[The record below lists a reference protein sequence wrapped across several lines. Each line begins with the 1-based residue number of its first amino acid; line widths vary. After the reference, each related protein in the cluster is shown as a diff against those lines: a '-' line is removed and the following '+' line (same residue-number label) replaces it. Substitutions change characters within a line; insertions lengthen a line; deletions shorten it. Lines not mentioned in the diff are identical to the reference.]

1 MIKNEKIIPAG
12 RFSLHNITIICLLL
26 ILSACGGGGSSS
38 SESGSSATYSVS
50 GTITASDEVAF
61 DSDTNDPDASYSSN
75 DTFTVAQEISAPVTI
90 GGYVNRAGSG
100 ATGRSYTSGDTKDFY
115 QVVLAADQ
123 VISLQFS
130 TSSRANLDLYVYDS
144 NGDIYDTSLGIRNST
159 ESIQVEDDDNYYIE
173 VRAISGAAIYT
184 LEIGQSSSSTT
195 ADQLHLSDDF
205 LPGELIVNYRNT
217 SVAMSAT
224 SSPTSLGLETK
235 AGAPGRPMRLSI
247 KSDTDRNAMF
257 NRLGVQ
263 RSAASLTSGITN
275 STAQQRLDTI
285 TLVQSLRQRSD
296 IESADLNYRRY
307 STAVP
312 NDYYYS
318 RQQTWNYEMIGL
330 PEAWDTTTGSD
341 DVIVAVIDTGVL
353 FDHPDLEGRLL
364 DGYDFIK
371 DTGSSNDGDGI
382 DDDPSDPGDSTI
394 AGESSFHGTQ
404 ISGIIAANTNN
415 SIGVAGINWSA
426 KIMPL
431 RTLGLDGGTSYD
443 IMQAVRY
450 AAGLSNDSGEVP
462 DTPADIINLSLGG
475 TGYSESEQ
483 ALYSQ
488 VQSAGIIVVA
498 AAGNYGTSV
507 QTYPAAY
514 DGVFSVS
521 AVDANGDLASYSSYG
536 STIDVAAPGGDDF
549 DYVYST
555 NGDDSSGTIETIYA
569 GMQGTSVATPHVSGV
584 AALVKAL
591 RPDLTSDDF
600 DALLRNNLITTDL
613 GDSGRDDEYG
623 YGLIDAASAVSWAA
637 STSSTIP
644 TTLITD
650 PGSLVFGTSS
660 SSLTIELSASG
671 SEDIGSLSFAT
682 SEDWL
687 TITAT
692 DIDSEGLGTYSV
704 TVDRSDLTPGSYSG
718 TITFTSSESD
728 ITAVDVSVSM
738 LVASTS
744 TSIDGGYHH
753 IYLLDP
759 ETEEIEYE
767 TSGEFSAG
775 ELAYSFSEVATG
787 TYLIYAGTDSD
798 NDGTITDEGESI
810 GAYLST
816 SFLQSF
822 SVSEDVEGLDFSV
835 EFSDIW
841 HWFE

>member
-1 MIKNEKIIPAG
+1 MNNTQIPANPKYFF
-12 RFSLHNITIICLLL
+12 RCFATIILLL
-26 ILSACGGGGSSS
+26 LLSACGGGSSSS
-38 SESGSSATYSVS
+38 SESGEAVTYTVS
-50 GTITASDEVAF
+50 GSITASDDIAF
-61 DSDTNDPDASYSSN
+61 DSDTNDPDANYSSN
-75 DTFTVAQEISAPVTI
+75 DTFTAAQEISAPITV

-100 ATGRSYTSGDTKDFY
+100 PSGRSYSSGDTKDFY
-115 QVVLAADQ
+115 QVVLSADQ

-144 NGDIYDTSLGIRNST
+144 NYDIYDTSTGTRNST
-159 ESIQVEDDDNYYIE
+159 EAIQVNDDDIYFIE
-173 VRAISGAAIYT
+173 VRASSGAAIYT
-184 LEIGQSSSSTT
+184 LEVGQSSYSPT
-195 ADQLHLSDDF
+195 ASQLHFSDDF
-205 LPGELIVNYRNT
+205 VPGELIVNYSDSN
-217 SVAMSAT
+217 VAMSAS
-224 SSPTSLGLETK
+224 SSPASLGLETK

-247 KSDTDRNAMF
+247 KSSTDRNSMF

-263 RSAASLTSGITN
+263 RSAASLSSGITN
-275 STAQQRLDTI
+275 STAQERLDTI
-285 TLVQSLRQRSD
+285 SLVQTLRSRSD

-318 RQQTWNYEMIGL
+318 TNQTWNSEMIGL

-341 DVIVAVIDTGVL
+341 DVIVAVVDTGVL

-371 DTGSSNDGDGI
+371 DTSSSNDGDGI

-404 ISGIIAANTNN
+404 IAGIIAANTNN
-415 SIGVAGINWSA
+415 SIGVAGINWSG

-498 AAGNYGTSV
+498 AAGNYGSSV

-660 SSLTIELSASG
+660 FSLTIELSASG
-671 SEDIGSLSFAT
+671 SEDVGSLSFST
-682 SEDWL
+682 SEVWL

-728 ITAVDVSVSM
+728 IAAVDVSVSM

-775 ELAYSFSEVATG
+775 ELAYSFSEVSTG
-787 TYLIYAGTDSD
+787 TYLIYAGTDVD